1 MLPVGGSKS
10 GTGEKQFHRDLIRV
24 ADARF
29 SAHLKR
35 LHPGDNPCAGTGRRL
50 RWTQPKSGHQPGLE
64 ESLTFPPLRIIIK
77 DAQRQIDGMRHDSAA
92 AVIEP
97 NSHAFGDSVRVERK
111 IIVLFQEWLTAAA
124 VCQAIAFAGR
134 ALPEVAEPA
143 EISVCAWLKQ
153 KDFDFVHGGSVTA
166 LGNDFS
172 DDAAARAPQLVQ
184 FVEPRH
190 PHREIDIL
198 AFMGDRHAE
207 LSVGCE
213 AGNFAPQR
221 ARNGADQ
228 RNCLDA
234 SALRER
240 RSYPV
245 GGAAKNPLPF
255 KKTAFLGDDGAF
267 AGHLEHGS

>member
-1 MLPVGGSKS
+1 MS
-10 GTGEKQFHRDLIRV
+10 
-24 ADARF
+24 
-29 SAHLKR
+29 
-35 LHPGDNPCAGTGRRL
+35 
-50 RWTQPKSGHQPGLE
+50 
-64 ESLTFPPLRIIIK
+64 
-77 DAQRQIDGMRHDSAA
+77 HDPAA

-97 NSHAFGDSVRVERK
+97 NSRAFGDSVRVERK

-207 LSVGCE
+207 LPVGCE